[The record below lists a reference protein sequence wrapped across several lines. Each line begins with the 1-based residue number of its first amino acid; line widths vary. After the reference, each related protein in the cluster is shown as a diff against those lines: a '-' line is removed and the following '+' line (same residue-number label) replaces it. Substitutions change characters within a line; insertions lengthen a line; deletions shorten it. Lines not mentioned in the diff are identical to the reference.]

1 MKMEL
6 RTSQTSLSSDGNSL
20 TVQGIVN
27 VPGQLSEVLGTVK
40 QFREKIAPGAF
51 QRAIEKAKDI
61 HFLAEHDS
69 KQVLSSTRNGSLTLE
84 ETDEGLYMEATIS
97 PTTWGRN
104 YYQLISDGL
113 IKNLSFGFRAL
124 KNSWT
129 SLDNMAIRTVEELE
143 LYEISAVVNPAYI
156 HSSISARSIDIV
168 KDVNVPDLEELR
180 NLNAEYSEKEE
191 KDMIKM
197 TNEKENRG
205 MKEFEDIMRG
215 NVEKRNLQMT
225 TNGSSLIPQ
234 NVANE
239 IVKRMVEISP
249 IFAKAKKLSPE
260 AGSIKVSREDDSI
273 VASFLGEGDS
283 ILESALQFKFVE
295 LKQKRVGAAVSL
307 SKQFINDAG
316 IDIADYTKDLLA
328 RRTAKAIEKSML
340 VGKDGNEFQGII
352 HDADVITVAN
362 AATGTVTMDDLLS
375 LYLSINPEFL
385 SDSMFIIQRKFFNK
399 IAKLKDGFGN
409 YYFQNAVV
417 NGKIQYRL
425 FDVEVNITE
434 SLPDETPVVFGNI
447 TEAVSMLIKKEQGI
461 MEITQDTT
469 QALRGSALYV
479 YDFFAD
485 SAVTNPQAVA
495 KLKVS

>member
-1 MKMEL
+1 MEL
-6 RTSQTSLSSDGNSL
+6 RSNQTSLNSDGDL
-20 TVQGIVN
+20 VVKGYVN
-27 VPGQLSEVLGTVK
+27 KPGQLSQVLSSGVK
-40 QFREKIAPGAF
+40 KFREKVAPGAF
-51 QRAIEKAKDI
+51 SKAIENRTKDI
-61 HFLAEHDS
+61 DFLGEHDN
-69 KQVLSSTRNGSLTLE
+69 KQVLASTKNESLTLLE
-84 ETDEGLYMEATIS
+84 DGDGLYMEARIS
-97 PTTWGRN
+97 PTTYGRD
-104 YYQLISDGL
+104 YYQLIKDGL
-113 IKNLSFGFRAL
+113 IQSMSFGFRSL
-124 KNSWT
+124 RDSWEHV
-129 SLDNMAIRTVEELE
+129 NGMAIRTVHELE
-143 LYEISAVVNPAYI
+143 LYEVSAVKEPAYTQ
-156 HSSISARSIDIV
+156 SAIAARGINLIEEIE
-168 KDVNVPDLEELR
+168 VPDE
-180 NLNAEYSEKEE
+180 NTKHSKKEE

-239 IVKRMVEISP
+239 IVKKMVEVSP

-260 AGSIKVSREDDSI
+260 AGSIKVSREDDKV
-273 VASFLGEGDS
+273 VAAFLGEGDS

-328 RRTAKAIEKSML
+328 RRTAKAVEKSML
-340 VGKDGNEFQGII
+340 VGVGENEFQGVIN
-352 HDADVITVAN
+352 DADIITVSN
-362 AATGTVTMDDLLS
+362 ATAGNVTMDDLLS

-399 IAKLKDGFGN
+399 IAKLKDGFGH
-409 YYFQNAVV
+409 YYFQHAVV

-425 FDVEVNITE
+425 FDVEVHITE
-434 SLPDETPVVFGNI
+434 ALPDDTPVIFGNI